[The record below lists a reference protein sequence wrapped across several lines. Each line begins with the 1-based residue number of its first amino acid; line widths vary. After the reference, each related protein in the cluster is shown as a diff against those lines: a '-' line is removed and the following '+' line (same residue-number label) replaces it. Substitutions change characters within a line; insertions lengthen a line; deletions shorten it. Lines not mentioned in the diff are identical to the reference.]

1 MYCLQGLV
9 KLADFG
15 VAARLSELEADRDKS
30 RLSVVGTPYWMA
42 PEVIEMTSTTP
53 ASDIWSVACLAIEL
67 LTGQPPYFDLQP
79 MSALFRIV
87 QVSSGRSKK
96 DQISSTIPS
105 TNSYT
110 ILVTCV
116 PYTAADRSVMICS
129 TPSSEHPLVAAAWPR
144 RAMFKVP
151 GAFQVFS
158 PSGYRHQVWVF
169 SRLWS
174 CCRTR
179 GPSCRQICLRT

>member
-1 MYCLQGLV
+1 MGFRCTKTLIPPVPLQGLV

-87 QVSSGRSKK
+87 QVSAFLQTR
-96 DQISSTIPS
+96 
-105 TNSYT
+105 
-110 ILVTCV
+110 
-116 PYTAADRSVMICS
+116 R
-129 TPSSEHPLVAAAWPR
+129 R
-144 RAMFKVP
+144 RA
-151 GAFQVFS
+151 G
-158 PSGYRHQVWVF
+158 
-169 SRLWS
+169 
-174 CCRTR
+174 
-179 GPSCRQICLRT
+179 CLT